1 MPAGIEGLLGWLPEW
16 ALTLFYA
23 LAAIG
28 AAFILVRS
36 MMKGA
41 GKVTDAS
48 AADRAM
54 TAVSSVQHYSDR
66 MTHDA
71 LITAIGDLHGTIIEF
86 HGTVRLMADRL
97 DRDRDERRLRED
109 LQQEH
114 DISDLRNILKSM
126 RRDQDK
132 P

>member
-1 MPAGIEGLLGWLPEW
+1 MPPGIEELGLPGW
-16 ALTLFYA
+16 ALMLFYA
-23 LAAIG
+23 LVAIG
-28 AAFILVRS
+28 MAYVLVRS
-36 MMKGA
+36 FIKGSA
-41 GKVTDAS
+41 NATSGK

-54 TAVSSVQHYSDR
+54 TAVSSLQPYSDR
-66 MTHDA
+66 LTNDA

-97 DRDRDERRLRED
+97 DRDRDERKLRED

>member
-1 MPAGIEGLLGWLPEW
+1 MPAGIEELTGWLPEW
-16 ALTLFYA
+16 AVTLFYA
-23 LAAIG
+23 LGAIG
-28 AAFILVRS
+28 AALVMVRS

-41 GKVTDAS
+41 SKVTDGS

-86 HGTVRLMADRL
+86 HGTVRLMSDRL
-97 DRDRDERRLRED
+97 DKDRDERRLRED

-114 DISDLRNILKSM
+114 DLNDLKSM
-126 RRDQDK
+126 IQAMKKDQRRD
-132 P
+132 